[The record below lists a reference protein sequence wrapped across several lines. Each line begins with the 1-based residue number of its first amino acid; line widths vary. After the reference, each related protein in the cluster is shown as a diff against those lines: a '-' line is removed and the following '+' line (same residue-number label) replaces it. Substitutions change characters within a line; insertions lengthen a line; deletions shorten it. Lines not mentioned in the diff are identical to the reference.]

1 MQAIILAAGI
11 GKRLQE
17 EGKKQPKCFLTVG
30 GRRLV
35 DRYVDTLSSC
45 GITEIIF
52 VLGYMAE
59 EVQAH
64 LDSEHPGLELDYI
77 VNEEYLKGNILS
89 AYAAAGCFDR
99 PFILMDADV
108 AFPSELFTKLLE
120 SPNSNCLLLDAGFN
134 NDDEEMKLGADDAG
148 RVWEIDR
155 KLSKEYPVMGEG
167 VGFFKC
173 GSAAGQVFRSL
184 LKKRVENKEEGLEYE
199 TVLND
204 LMKEVPIGYE
214 TVGEYPW
221 TEIDFPEDLERAR
234 EIFS

>member
-17 EGKKQPKCFLTVG
+17 EGKKQPKCFLTIG

-35 DRYVDTLSSC
+35 DRYVDTLTDC
-45 GITEIIF
+45 GVTDIVF

-64 LDSEHPGLELDYI
+64 LEKEHPSLELDYI

-108 AFPSELFTKLLE
+108 AFPPELFRKLLDSNIE
-120 SPNSNCLLLDAGFN
+120 NCLLLDTGFN
-134 NDDEEMKLGADDAG
+134 NDDEEMKLGAEASG
-148 RVWEIDR
+148 RVMEIDR

-173 GSAAGQVFRSL
+173 GVAAGQTFRSL
-184 LKKRVENKEEGLEYE
+184 LKKRVENKEDGLEYE

-204 LMKEVPIGYE
+204 LMKEAPIGYE
-214 TVGEYPW
+214 TVGDLPW
-221 TEIDFPEDLERAR
+221 TEIDFPEDLEHAR

>member
-17 EGKKQPKCFLTVG
+17 EGKKQPKCFLTIG
-30 GRRLV
+30 GKRLV
-35 DRYVDTLSSC
+35 DRYVETLTQC
-45 GITEIIF
+45 GVTDITF

-59 EVQAH
+59 DVQAH
-64 LDSEHPGLELDYI
+64 LEKKHPDLELDYI

-89 AYAAAGCFDR
+89 AYAAAGCFDQ
-99 PFILMDADV
+99 PFVLMDADV
-108 AFPSELFTKLLE
+108 AFPGTLFSKLLE
-120 SPNSNCLLLDAGFN
+120 SENENCLLLDTDFN

-155 KLSKEYPVMGEG
+155 KLSKEYSVMGEG

-173 GSAAGQVFRSL
+173 GSSAGQTFRTL
-184 LKKRVENKEEGLEYE
+184 LKKRVENKEENLEYE

-204 LMKEVPIGYE
+204 LMKEVYIGYE
-214 TVGEYPW
+214 TVDGMPW